1 MTGIDRKAVTP
12 LLVRRILDLQRFS
25 AIQMTG
31 VLTGL
36 LCTLI
41 CPVYAQL
48 TPDQATAA
56 RQRLVD
62 IAIEGEGISNEAVL
76 RAMRTVPRHEF
87 VLPRLRNRSY
97 RDEALAI
104 GAGQTIS
111 PPFVVAYMT
120 ESLNPQP
127 TDKVL
132 EVGTGSGYQAAV
144 LAEIVDQ
151 VYSIEIVASLAKSAR
166 RRLKR
171 LGYANIHV
179 RAGDGYAGWPEQAPF
194 DRIIVTCSP
203 ESVPES
209 LISQLKEGGR
219 MIVPIGERYQQSF
232 YLFQKKD
239 GKLEHE
245 RLISTLFV
253 PMTGQSETRRRV
265 LPDADRPELTNGGF
279 EEDKNGDDNADG
291 WHYQRRSTLLT
302 DSPVQGARFIRFT
315 AKDEGEVAQA
325 LQGLALNGRRLG
337 TVDLSVWVQA
347 TDIKQGPNGQQ
358 AEITVHFYDGR
369 RRELIV
375 QPVARWN
382 GTFSWQQIRRK
393 IKVPKQAREMIIR
406 IGLNGALGT
415 LDLDH
420 LTMAARTRTR

>member
-1 MTGIDRKAVTP
+1 MIGTDRKTRTP
-12 LLVRRILDLQRFS
+12 LLAQRILDLQEFS
-25 AIQMTG
+25 AIRMTG
-31 VLTGL
+31 ALTGL
-36 LCTLI
+36 LFALI

-48 TPDQATAA
+48 TQDQWTAA

-62 IAIEGEGISNEAVL
+62 IAIEAEGISNEAVL

-87 VLPRLRNRSY
+87 VLPGLRNRSY

-120 ESLNPQP
+120 ESLNPQL

-132 EVGTGSGYQAAV
+132 EIGTGSGYQAAV

-151 VYSIEIVASLAKSAR
+151 VYSIEIVTSLATSAK

-171 LGYANIHV
+171 LGYDNIHV

-209 LISQLKEGGR
+209 LVRQLKEGGR
-219 MIVPIGERYQQSF
+219 MIVPIGERYQQIF

-253 PMTGQSETRRRV
+253 PMTGESEARRRI
-265 LPDADRPELTNGGF
+265 LPDGDRPELTNGGF
-279 EEDKNGDDNADG
+279 EDDENGDDNADG
-291 WHYQRRSTLLT
+291 WHYQRRSTLLS
-302 DSPVQGARFIRFT
+302 DSPVQGAQFIRFT

-337 TVDLSVWVQA
+337 AVDVSVWVQA
-347 TDIKQGPNGQQ
+347 TDINRGPNGEQ
-358 AEITVHFYDGR
+358 AEIAIHFYNGR
-369 RRELIV
+369 RQELMV
-375 QPVARWN
+375 QTVARWS
-382 GTFSWQQIRRK
+382 GTFSWQQVRRR
-393 IKVPKQAREMIIR
+393 IVIPKQAREMIIR

-420 LTMAARTRTR
+420 LSLAVRRRSR